1 MAELEIHH
9 EHEHGEPDPFGK
21 TIGIMASLLAVLLAI
36 VTIMSHRAHTEG
48 VLLKTD
54 ANDKWSQY
62 QASRIKF
69 HNLEL
74 GEDILNAMPTKT
86 PAADKIMERYEKNKE
101 KYNEEGKDIQK
112 DALSL
117 EDRTK
122 VLEERALK
130 YDFGEG
136 LLEIGLILT
145 SLYFISK
152 SKMFPTVGL
161 IASIGGI
168 AMALMG
174 FLM

>member
-9 EHEHGEPDPFGK
+9 EHGHEEDPMGK
-21 TIGIMASLLAVLLAI
+21 TIGIMAAVLAVLLAI

-54 ANDKWSQY
+54 ANDKWSYY
-62 QASRIKF
+62 QANRIKF

-74 GEDILNAMPTKT
+74 GTDLLNALPGKT
-86 PAADKIMERYEKNKE
+86 PEAAETLNRYAKDKDKYSKQAKEIQDEANALEAQTTALEK
-101 KYNEEGKDIQK
+101 
-112 DALSL
+112 
-117 EDRTK
+117 
-122 VLEERALK
+122 RALN

-152 SKMFPTVGL
+152 SKMFPTIGL
-161 IASIGGI
+161 IAALGGI
-168 AMALMG
+168 VLALWAY
-174 FLM
+174 LM

>member
-1 MAELEIHH
+1 
-9 EHEHGEPDPFGK
+9 
-21 TIGIMASLLAVLLAI
+21 
-36 VTIMSHRAHTEG
+36 
-48 VLLKTD
+48 
-54 ANDKWSQY
+54 
-62 QASRIKF
+62 
-69 HNLEL
+69 
-74 GEDILNAMPTKT
+74 MPTKT